1 VQSRRILTILAL
13 AVIALATLAPSAF
26 ATEVSDTQL
35 KAQLRNTNQRHRLAR
50 ERAAT
55 ARANLAAARELQTQ
69 TAGGLGATPLV
80 GATPL
85 SGMNPALATRLLADA
100 VVSDDEISALQTRVW
115 LTKTLAHRWAVKAR
129 RLAKRVHRRR
139 QIATWARQHDW
150 RPLIEIAGRKYGVS
164 PAGLYRMMMFES
176 GGRPAVGTTYKGLF
190 QYAPST
196 WARHWN
202 PWHQESIFNGW
213 AQIRATALALSKGM
227 GPSQWPNTY
236 PMAF

>member
-1 VQSRRILTILAL
+1 
-13 AVIALATLAPSAF
+13 VIALATLAPSAF

-35 KAQLRNTNQRHRLAR
+35 KAQLRNANQRHRLTR
-50 ERAAT
+50 QRAAT
-55 ARANLAAARELQTQ
+55 ARVNLAAARELQTQ

-100 VVSDDEISALQTRVW
+100 VVSDDEISALQTRVS